1 MVKVSRQTV
10 AIILFLAV
18 AFLSFQAS
26 QPQKAHAQSNVYVAS
41 LNQDIDPG
49 ANNFVTSSINDATS
63 SGIHNFIL
71 ILNTNGG
78 DGADMEDIISAIA
91 TYEGDCSTNNFTT
104 LVAPGS
110 AHAFSAGAYI
120 AESSCNI
127 VMVPGTV
134 IGSATPIVS
143 GIPTGEE
150 NTTLTKDI
158 NAFATYM
165 STLTQQ
171 HGRNYNAT
179 SLMVTKGVS
188 YSCGTFTSC
197 NATAENV
204 ANRALNTTDTQQAL
218 IDLGAGGATIHIPGT
233 LPTFLSIIS
242 DPNLDS
248 VLFLAGI
255 FLILADLYHPT
266 LIFTAIGA
274 AAIVL
279 ALLGLGT
286 FGAPLVSIILM
297 IIGSLF
303 IFLELKIHHGVAAI
317 AGVAIFIVGFL
328 LIFNLP
334 SSAPAPPS
342 CPSTGCPTGA
352 GTFMPLGILTYIV
365 LGLVGGGG
373 ILGSIY
379 LYKVRETMMR
389 RPPAQNPKAIIGKQG
404 HLTSDLKAGGVA
416 TANIGSED
424 YSVTGQSDL
433 PRGTQ
438 VVVKDVQRLHLVVEK
453 TETP

>member
-10 AIILFLAV
+10 ALVLFMVAVFLAV
-18 AFLSFQAS
+18 QAS
-26 QPQKAHAQSNVYVAS
+26 LPQKVHAQSNFYVAS

-63 SGIHNFIL
+63 SGMHNFIL

-78 DGADMEDIISAIA
+78 DGGDMEDIISAISS
-91 TYEGDCSTNNFTT
+91 YEAAGNNFTT
-104 LVAPGS
+104 LIAPNG
-110 AHAFSAGAYI
+110 AFAFSAGSYI
-120 AESSCNI
+120 AESSTTI

-165 STLTQQ
+165 STLTQE

-179 SLMVTKGVS
+179 SLMVTHGVS
-188 YSCGTFTSC
+188 YPCGNFGSC
-197 NATAENV
+197 NALQMHVIDQVLN
-204 ANRALNTTDTQQAL
+204 ANSTSQAL
-218 IDLGAGGATIHIPGT
+218 TLLGAGDAPIHTPGT

-248 VLFLAGI
+248 ILFLAGV

-266 LIFTAIGA
+266 VILTIIGA
-274 AAIVL
+274 AVIAL

-297 IIGSLF
+297 ILGAIF

-317 AGVAIFIVGFL
+317 AGVVIFIVGFL

-334 SSAPAPPS
+334 SSAPAPAT
-342 CPSTGCPTGA
+342 CPSTGCPSGA
-352 GTFMPLGILTYIV
+352 GSFMPIGILTYAV

-379 LYKVRETMMR
+379 LYRVRETLMR
-389 RPPAQNPKAIIGKQG
+389 RPLAQNPKAIIGKQG

-424 YSVTGQSDL
+424 YSVTGSTDL
-433 PRGTQ
+433 PRGTNII
-438 VVVKDVQRLHLVVEK
+438 VKDVQRLHLVVEK
-453 TETP
+453 ENP